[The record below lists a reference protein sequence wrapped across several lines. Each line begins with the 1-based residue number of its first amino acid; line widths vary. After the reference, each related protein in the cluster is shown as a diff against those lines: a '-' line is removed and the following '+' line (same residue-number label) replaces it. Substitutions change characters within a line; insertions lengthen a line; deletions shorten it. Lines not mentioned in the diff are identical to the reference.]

1 LALEKYFLNYNDT
14 IASISTAWGEAGIAI
29 VRLSGP
35 QALDFAEKVF
45 KGIKPLKE
53 TPPRYMR
60 NGFLVNENGDH
71 LDEVLGVW
79 FRAPKSYTGED
90 VVEIHCHGG
99 LLVAS
104 KCLELLID
112 QGARLAEPGEFT
124 QRAFLNG
131 RIDLTQAEAVLGI
144 IRAKSDEALR
154 AAARTLRGELS
165 IKIAEIYDLLLN
177 LSANL
182 EANLDFPEEDIPF
195 LPSDEVLKRLNQI
208 STNLKRLISRCN
220 VGKVLRDGIKVAI
233 VGRPNV
239 GKSSIFNA
247 LLEEARAIVTPIPGT
262 TRDVIEGMIVYKGI
276 PIIFMDT
283 AGLRATNDVVETI
296 GVSMAQ
302 KAFREADLRLWII
315 DGSEALTQDDINL
328 AEELKTHP
336 HIIAINKADI
346 PQIVSPDDLR
356 EIAPDSEITVLSA
369 FDKLAIEKLKERLVN
384 KLIKHS
390 AINEGFNATARQIEM
405 LKNVLSCVDNAI
417 ASINMGE
424 PEELVASNLYEARY
438 YLDRLLGRNFD
449 EDLIHA
455 IFSQFCVGK

>member
-1 LALEKYFLNYNDT
+1 MSKSSFFDYNDT

-35 QALDFAEKVF
+35 QSLDLAERVF
-45 KGIKPLKE
+45 KGIKPLKD

-60 NGFLVNENGDH
+60 NGFLIDENGDC

-79 FRAPKSYTGED
+79 FRAPKSYTAED

-104 KCLELLID
+104 KCLDMLLSH
-112 QGARLAEPGEFT
+112 GARLAEPGEFT

-144 IRAKSDEALR
+144 IKAKSDEALR

-165 IKIAEIYDLLLN
+165 KRIEVVYDSLLD

-182 EANLDFPEEDIPF
+182 EANLDFPEEDIPY
-195 LPSDEVLKRLNQI
+195 LSPDEVLKRLNEI
-208 STNLKRLISRCN
+208 SASLRDLASRCK
-220 VGKVLRDGIKVAI
+220 VGRTLRDGIKVAI

-247 LLEEARAIVTPIPGT
+247 LLDETRAIVTPIPGT
-262 TRDVIEGMIVYKGI
+262 TRDIVEGMIVHRGI
-276 PIIFMDT
+276 PITFMDT
-283 AGLRATNDVVETI
+283 AGLRVTDDIVESI
-296 GVSMAQ
+296 GVGMAQ
-302 KAFREADLRLWII
+302 RALKEADLKLWII
-315 DGSEALTQDDINL
+315 DGSESLMQEDLNL
-328 AEELKTHP
+328 ADEIKNHP
-336 HIIAINKADI
+336 HIVAINKADI
-346 PQIVSPDDLR
+346 PQAISQEDLVA
-356 EIAPDSEITVLSA
+356 ILPDSEIVVLSA
-369 FDKLAIEKLKERLVN
+369 FDKNAIVELKERIVR
-384 KLIKHS
+384 KLIKDS
-390 AINEGFNATARQIEM
+390 AINEGFNATARQIDM
-405 LKNVLSCVDNAI
+405 LKNVQACVDNAI
-417 ASINMGE
+417 ASLHAGE
-424 PEELVASNLYEARY
+424 PEELIASNLLEAKY
-438 YLDRLLGRNFD
+438 YLDRLLGRSFD